1 MNDDTSTSVTDSEDK
16 KTTDAAS
23 SATAP
28 INNTQSSTENIYIN
42 TDKNDGADPKEN
54 TRTYIAQLYVW
65 AFFIVVGVVFFIGLV
80 NCFSVNEYKDMLVTV
95 SGVLSG
101 PLGFIVGYY
110 FKASKE

>member
-1 MNDDTSTSVTDSEDK
+1 MVEEQNTE
-16 KTTDAAS
+16 TTVQVDNKIS
-23 SATAP
+23 
-28 INNTQSSTENIYIN
+28 ID
-42 TDKNDGADPKEN
+42 TDKNINSDARKET

-65 AFFIVVGVVFFIGLV
+65 AFFIVIAVVFIVGLLMS
-80 NCFSVNEYKDMLVTV
+80 FSVDEYKDMLVTV